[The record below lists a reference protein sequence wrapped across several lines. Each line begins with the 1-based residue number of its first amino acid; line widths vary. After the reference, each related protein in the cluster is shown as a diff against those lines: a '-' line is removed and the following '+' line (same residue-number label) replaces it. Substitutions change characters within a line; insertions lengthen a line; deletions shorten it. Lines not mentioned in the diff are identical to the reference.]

1 MKDLSVIIVNY
12 NVEYFLEQCLLS
24 VEKAAKNIDAEI
36 FVVDN
41 NSVDG
46 SVNLV
51 KEKFPFVKLIEN
63 KKNTGFSFAN
73 NQAIKESNGK
83 YVLLLN
89 PDTLVEEDTFEKIIN
104 FMNTHQDAGGLGVLM
119 VDGKGIFLP
128 ESKRGLPTPMV
139 AFYKIFGLSALFPKS
154 KIFGRY
160 HVGYLD
166 KNKTHEIEILSGA
179 FMLLRKK
186 VLDEIGLL
194 DETFFMYGED
204 IDLSFRITKAGYKN
218 YYYPETKIIHYKGE
232 STKKSSVNYVFIFY
246 RAMII
251 FAEKHFSQKNAK
263 TFSTLINLAIYLRAA
278 LAIFYRFISTIILPL
293 IDTVLIYTGI
303 FFLSHWWEGSVKNS
317 SDGFFPEVFFQFAIP
332 GYILIWLSSVWF
344 WGGYDKPI
352 SILKILK
359 GFLIGTVFILV
370 IYALLPENYRFSRG
384 LILLGSLM
392 ASLIVVGIRYI
403 LNLIGIND
411 YKLESKTSKKIVII
425 GNFEEADRVKNIIV
439 KSNNNQT
446 SFYFLSPDNKKE
458 KEKNYIGNISQLK
471 EIIEVFKVN
480 EVIFCAKDL
489 SSSQIISNMLW
500 VDNQKIEYKIAP
512 PESLFIIGSNS
523 INSQGELYVVEINSI
538 GKESSR
544 RNKRVLDI
552 LISII
557 LTVFLPISLL
567 SKRRIQ
573 ILLNI
578 LPVFFGSK
586 TWVSYAGT
594 KENYLD
600 LPKIPK
606 GVFSYSDLL
615 TFKMDDM
622 EISKINQLYSKDYKV
637 TNDLEIIWKAL
648 F

>member
-73 NQAIKESNGK
+73 NQAIKESQGK

-89 PDTLVEEDTFEKIIN
+89 PDTLVEEDTFEKIIT
-104 FMNTHQDAGGLGVLM
+104 FMNTHQDAGGLGVMM

-204 IDLSFRITKAGYKN
+204 IDLSYRITKAGYKN
-218 YYYPETKIIHYKGE
+218 YYFPETKIIHYKGE

-303 FFLSHWWEGSVKNS
+303 YFLSHWWEGSVKNS

-359 GFLIGTVFILV
+359 GFIIGTVFILV

-446 SFYFLSPDNKKE
+446 SFYFLSPYNKKE

>member
-89 PDTLVEEDTFEKIIN
+89 PDTLVEEDTFEKIIT
-104 FMNTHQDAGGLGVLM
+104 FMNTHQDAGGLGVMM

>member
-24 VEKAAKNIDAEI
+24 VEKASKNIDAEI

-89 PDTLVEEDTFEKIIN
+89 PDTLVEEDTFEKIIT
-104 FMNTHQDAGGLGVLM
+104 FMNTHQDAGGLGVMM

-204 IDLSFRITKAGYKN
+204 IDLSYRITKAGYKN
-218 YYYPETKIIHYKGE
+218 YYFPETKIIHYKGE

-303 FFLSHWWEGSVKNS
+303 YFLSHWWEGSVKNS

-403 LNLIGIND
+403 LNLIGLNE
-411 YKLESKTSKKIVII
+411 YKLESKTSKKIVVI
-425 GNFEEADRVKNIIV
+425 GNFDEADRVKNIIV
-439 KSNNNQT
+439 KSNSNQT
-446 SFYFLSPDNKKE
+446 SFYFLSPYNKKE

>member
-89 PDTLVEEDTFEKIIN
+89 PDTLVEEDTFEKIIT
-104 FMNTHQDAGGLGVLM
+104 FMNTHQDAGGLGVMM

-392 ASLIVVGIRYI
+392 ASLIVVSIRYI

-411 YKLESKTSKKIVII
+411 YKLESKTSKKIVVI

-439 KSNNNQT
+439 KSNSNQT

-523 INSQGELYVVEINSI
+523 INSQGELYVVDINSI

-557 LTVFLPISLL
+557 LTVFLPISIL
-567 SKRRIQ
+567 SKKRIQ

>member
-89 PDTLVEEDTFEKIIN
+89 PDTLVEEDTFEKIIT
-104 FMNTHQDAGGLGVLM
+104 FMNTHQDAGGLGVMM

-204 IDLSFRITKAGYKN
+204 IDLSYRITKAGYKN
-218 YYYPETKIIHYKGE
+218 YYFPETKIIHYKGE

-303 FFLSHWWEGSVKNS
+303 YFLSHWWEGSVKNS

-403 LNLIGIND
+403 LNLIGLNE
-411 YKLESKTSKKIVII
+411 YKLESKTSKKIVVI
-425 GNFEEADRVKNIIV
+425 GNFDEADRVKNIIV
-439 KSNNNQT
+439 KSNSNQT
-446 SFYFLSPDNKKE
+446 SFYFLSPYNKKE

>member
-73 NQAIKESNGK
+73 NQAIKESQGK

-89 PDTLVEEDTFEKIIN
+89 PDTLVEEDTFEKIIT
-104 FMNTHQDAGGLGVLM
+104 FMNTHQDAGGLGVMM

-204 IDLSFRITKAGYKN
+204 IDLSYRITKAGYKN
-218 YYYPETKIIHYKGE
+218 YYFPETKIIHYKGE

-303 FFLSHWWEGSVKNS
+303 YFLSHWWEGSVKNS

-446 SFYFLSPDNKKE
+446 SFYFLSPYNKKE

>member
-89 PDTLVEEDTFEKIIN
+89 PDTLVEEDTFEKMIT
-104 FMNTHQDAGGLGVLM
+104 FMNTHQDAGGLGVMM

-204 IDLSFRITKAGYKN
+204 IDLSYRITKAGYKN
-218 YYYPETKIIHYKGE
+218 YYFPETKIIHYKGE

-303 FFLSHWWEGSVKNS
+303 YFLSHWWEGSVKNS

-403 LNLIGIND
+403 LNLIGLNE
-411 YKLESKTSKKIVII
+411 YKLESKTSKKIVVI
-425 GNFEEADRVKNIIV
+425 GNFDEADRVKNIIV
-439 KSNNNQT
+439 KSNSNQT
-446 SFYFLSPDNKKE
+446 SFYFLSPYNKKE

-648 F
+648 

>member
-1 MKDLSVIIVNY
+1 MKDLSVVIVNY

-73 NQAIKESNGK
+73 NQAIKESHAK

-89 PDTLVEEDTFEKIIN
+89 PDTLVEEDTFEKIIK
-104 FMNTHQDAGGLGVLM
+104 FMNEHQDAGGLGVLM

-160 HVGYLD
+160 HLGYLD

-179 FMLLRKK
+179 FMLIRKK

-204 IDLSFRITKAGYKN
+204 IDLSYRITKAGYKN
-218 YYYPETKIIHYKGE
+218 YYFPETKIIHYKGE

-263 TFSTLINLAIYLRAA
+263 TFSALINLAIYLRAT
-278 LAIFYRFISTIILPL
+278 LAIFYRFISAIILPL

-303 FFLSHWWEGSVKNS
+303 YFLSHWWEGSIKNS

-352 SILKILK
+352 SIFKILK
-359 GFLIGTVFILV
+359 GFLVGTLLLLV

-384 LILLGSLM
+384 LIVLGSLM
-392 ASLIVVGIRYI
+392 ASSIVVGIRYV
-403 LNLIGIND
+403 LNLLGLND
-411 YKLESKTSKKIVII
+411 YKLESKTSKKIVVI
-425 GNFEEADRVKNIIV
+425 GNFEEAERVKNIIV

-446 SFYFLSPDNKKE
+446 SFYFLSPDNKEE
-458 KEKNYIGNISQLK
+458 KEKNFIGSITQLK

-552 LISII
+552 FMSLI
-557 LTVFLPISLL
+557 LAVFLPIVLL
-567 SKRRIQ
+567 SKKRIQ
-573 ILLNI
+573 VLLNI

-586 TWVSYAGT
+586 TWVSYAGK

-606 GVFSYSDLL
+606 GVFACSDFL
-615 TFKMDDM
+615 TVELDEN
-622 EISKINQLYSKDYKV
+622 EISKLNQLYSKDYKV
-637 TNDLEIIWKAL
+637 INDLEIIWKAL

>member
-1 MKDLSVIIVNY
+1 MKDLSVVIVNY

-89 PDTLVEEDTFEKIIN
+89 PDTLVEEDTFEKIIK
-104 FMNTHQDAGGLGVLM
+104 FMNEHQDAGGLGVLM

-160 HVGYLD
+160 HLGYLD

-179 FMLLRKK
+179 FMLIRKK

-204 IDLSFRITKAGYKN
+204 IDLSYRITKAGYKN
-218 YYYPETKIIHYKGE
+218 YYFPETKIIHYKGE

-263 TFSTLINLAIYLRAA
+263 TFSALINLAIYLRAT
-278 LAIFYRFISTIILPL
+278 LAIFYRFISAIILPL

-303 FFLSHWWEGSVKNS
+303 YFLSHWWEGSIKNS

-352 SILKILK
+352 SIFKILK
-359 GFLIGTVFILV
+359 GFLVGTLLLLV

-384 LILLGSLM
+384 LIVLGSLT
-392 ASLIVVGIRYI
+392 ASSIVVGIRYV
-403 LNLIGIND
+403 LNLLGLND

-425 GNFEEADRVKNIIV
+425 GNFEEAERVKNIIV

-446 SFYFLSPDNKKE
+446 SFYFLSPDNKEE
-458 KEKNYIGNISQLK
+458 KEKNFIGSITQLK

-552 LISII
+552 FISLI
-557 LTVFLPISLL
+557 LTVFLPIVLL
-567 SKRRIQ
+567 SKKRIQ
-573 ILLNI
+573 VLLNI

-586 TWVSYAGT
+586 TWVSYAGK

-606 GVFSYSDLL
+606 GVFSCSDFL
-615 TFKMDDM
+615 TVELDEN
-622 EISKINQLYSKDYKV
+622 EISKLNQLYSKDYKV
-637 TNDLEIIWKAL
+637 INDLEIIWKAL

>member
-24 VEKAAKNIDAEI
+24 VEKASKNIDAEI

-89 PDTLVEEDTFEKIIN
+89 PDTLVEEDTFEKIIT
-104 FMNTHQDAGGLGVLM
+104 FMNTHQDAGGLGVMM

-204 IDLSFRITKAGYKN
+204 IDLSYRITKAGYKN
-218 YYYPETKIIHYKGE
+218 YYFPETKIIHYKGE

-411 YKLESKTSKKIVII
+411 YKLESKTSKKIVVI

-439 KSNNNQT
+439 KSNSNQT

-637 TNDLEIIWKAL
+637 TNDLEIICKAL
-648 F
+648 

>member
-89 PDTLVEEDTFEKIIN
+89 PDTLVEEDTFEKIIT
-104 FMNTHQDAGGLGVLM
+104 FMNTHQDAGGLGVMM

-392 ASLIVVGIRYI
+392 ASLIVVSIRYI

>member
-24 VEKAAKNIDAEI
+24 VEKASKNIDAEI

-89 PDTLVEEDTFEKIIN
+89 PDTLVEEDTFEKIIT
-104 FMNTHQDAGGLGVLM
+104 FMNTHQDAGGLGVMM

-204 IDLSFRITKAGYKN
+204 IDLSYRITKAGYKN
-218 YYYPETKIIHYKGE
+218 YYFPETKIIHYKGE

>member
-24 VEKAAKNIDAEI
+24 VEKASKNIDAEI

-89 PDTLVEEDTFEKIIN
+89 PDTLVEEDTFEKIIT
-104 FMNTHQDAGGLGVLM
+104 FMNTHQDAGGLGVMM

-204 IDLSFRITKAGYKN
+204 IDLSYRITKAGYKN
-218 YYYPETKIIHYKGE
+218 YYFPETKIIHYKGE

-403 LNLIGIND
+403 LNLIGLNE
-411 YKLESKTSKKIVII
+411 YKLESKTSKKIVVI
-425 GNFEEADRVKNIIV
+425 GNFDEADRVKNIIV
-439 KSNNNQT
+439 KSNSNQT
-446 SFYFLSPDNKKE
+446 SFYFLSPYNKKE

-622 EISKINQLYSKDYKV
+622 EISKINQLFRNVYSHC
-637 TNDLEIIWKAL
+637 E
-648 F
+648 

>member
-24 VEKAAKNIDAEI
+24 VEKAAKNIEAEI

-89 PDTLVEEDTFEKIIN
+89 PDTLVEEDTFEKIIT
-104 FMNTHQDAGGLGVLM
+104 FMNTHQDAGGLGVMM

-204 IDLSFRITKAGYKN
+204 IDLSYRITKAGYKN

-446 SFYFLSPDNKKE
+446 SFYFLSPYNKKE

-523 INSQGELYVVEINSI
+523 INSQGELYVLEINSI

>member
-1 MKDLSVIIVNY
+1 MKDLSVVIVNY

-89 PDTLVEEDTFEKIIN
+89 PDTLVEEDTFEKIIK
-104 FMNTHQDAGGLGVLM
+104 FMNEHQDAGGLGVLM

-160 HVGYLD
+160 HLGYLD

-179 FMLLRKK
+179 FMLIRKK

-204 IDLSFRITKAGYKN
+204 IDLSYRITKAGYKN
-218 YYYPETKIIHYKGE
+218 YYFPETKIIHYKGE

-263 TFSTLINLAIYLRAA
+263 TFSALINLAIYLRAT
-278 LAIFYRFISTIILPL
+278 LAIFYRFISAIILPL

-303 FFLSHWWEGSVKNS
+303 YFLSHWWEGSIKNS

-352 SILKILK
+352 SIFKILK
-359 GFLIGTVFILV
+359 GFLVGTLLLLV

-384 LILLGSLM
+384 LIVLGSLT
-392 ASLIVVGIRYI
+392 ASSIVVGIRYV
-403 LNLIGIND
+403 LNLLGLND

-425 GNFEEADRVKNIIV
+425 GNFEEAERVKNIIV

-446 SFYFLSPDNKKE
+446 SFYFLSPDNKEE
-458 KEKNYIGNISQLK
+458 KEKNFIGSITQLK

-544 RNKRVLDI
+544 R
-552 LISII
+552 
-557 LTVFLPISLL
+557 
-567 SKRRIQ
+567 
-573 ILLNI
+573 
-578 LPVFFGSK
+578 
-586 TWVSYAGT
+586 
-594 KENYLD
+594 
-600 LPKIPK
+600 
-606 GVFSYSDLL
+606 
-615 TFKMDDM
+615 
-622 EISKINQLYSKDYKV
+622 
-637 TNDLEIIWKAL
+637 
-648 F
+648 

>member
-73 NQAIKESNGK
+73 NQAIKESQGK

-89 PDTLVEEDTFEKIIN
+89 PDTLVEEDTFEKIIT
-104 FMNTHQDAGGLGVLM
+104 FMNTHQDAGGLGVMM

-186 VLDEIGLL
+186 VLDEIGLM

-204 IDLSFRITKAGYKN
+204 IDISYRITKAGYKN
-218 YYYPETKIIHYKGE
+218 YYFPKTKIIHYKGE

-303 FFLSHWWEGSVKNS
+303 YFLSHWWEGSVKNS

-403 LNLIGIND
+403 LNLIGLNE
-411 YKLESKTSKKIVII
+411 YKLESKTSKKIVVI
-425 GNFEEADRVKNIIV
+425 GNFDEADRVKNIIV
-439 KSNNNQT
+439 KSNSNQT
-446 SFYFLSPDNKKE
+446 SFYFLSPYNKKE

>member
-89 PDTLVEEDTFEKIIN
+89 PDTLVEEDTFEKIIT
-104 FMNTHQDAGGLGVLM
+104 FMNTHQDAGGLGVMM

-204 IDLSFRITKAGYKN
+204 IDLSYRITKAGYKN
-218 YYYPETKIIHYKGE
+218 YYFPETKIIHYKGE

-439 KSNNNQT
+439 KSNSNQT
-446 SFYFLSPDNKKE
+446 SFYFLSPHNKKE

-648 F
+648 

>member
-73 NQAIKESNGK
+73 NQAIKESQGK

-89 PDTLVEEDTFEKIIN
+89 PDTLVEEDTFEKIIT
-104 FMNTHQDAGGLGVLM
+104 FMNTHQDAGGLGVMM

-186 VLDEIGLL
+186 VLNEIGLL

-204 IDLSFRITKAGYKN
+204 IDLSYRITKAGYKN

-303 FFLSHWWEGSVKNS
+303 YFLSHWWEGSVKNS
-317 SDGFFPEVFFQFAIP
+317 SNGFFPGVFFQFTIP

-392 ASLIVVGIRYI
+392 ASTIVVGIRYI

-411 YKLESKTSKKIVII
+411 YKLESKTSKKIVVI

-439 KSNNNQT
+439 KSNSNQT

>member
-24 VEKAAKNIDAEI
+24 VEKASKNIDAEI

-89 PDTLVEEDTFEKIIN
+89 PDTLVEEDTFEKIIT
-104 FMNTHQDAGGLGVLM
+104 FMNTHQDAGGLGVMM

-204 IDLSFRITKAGYKN
+204 IDLSYRITKAGYKN
-218 YYYPETKIIHYKGE
+218 YYFPETKIIHYKGE

-600 LPKIPK
+600 LPKNPK

>member
-89 PDTLVEEDTFEKIIN
+89 PDTLVEEDTFEKIIT
-104 FMNTHQDAGGLGVLM
+104 FMNTHQDAGGLGVMM

-128 ESKRGLPTPMV
+128 ESKRGLPRPMV

-411 YKLESKTSKKIVII
+411 YKLESKTSKKIVVI

-439 KSNNNQT
+439 KSNSNQT

-523 INSQGELYVVEINSI
+523 INSQGELYVVDINSI

-557 LTVFLPISLL
+557 LTVFLPISIL
-567 SKRRIQ
+567 SKKRIQ

>member
-89 PDTLVEEDTFEKIIN
+89 PDTLVEEDTFEKIIT
-104 FMNTHQDAGGLGVLM
+104 FMNTHQDAGGLGVMM

-139 AFYKIFGLSALFPKS
+139 AFYKIFGLSAFFPKS

-204 IDLSFRITKAGYKN
+204 IDLSYRITKAGYKN

-293 IDTVLIYTGI
+293 IDTLLIYTGI
-303 FFLSHWWEGSVKNS
+303 YFLSHWWEGSVKNS

-392 ASLIVVGIRYI
+392 ASMIVVGIRYI
-403 LNLIGIND
+403 LNLIGLND
-411 YKLESKTSKKIVII
+411 YKLESKTSKKIVVI
-425 GNFEEADRVKNIIV
+425 GNFAEADRVKNIIV

-523 INSQGELYVVEINSI
+523 INSQGELYVVDINSI

-552 LISII
+552 LFSII

-567 SKRRIQ
+567 SKKRIQ

-586 TWVSYAGT
+586 TWVSYVGT

>member
-1 MKDLSVIIVNY
+1 MKDLSVVIVNY

-89 PDTLVEEDTFEKIIN
+89 PDTLVEEDTFEKIIK
-104 FMNTHQDAGGLGVLM
+104 FMNEHQDAGGLGVLM

-160 HVGYLD
+160 HLGYLD

-179 FMLLRKK
+179 FMLIRKK

-204 IDLSFRITKAGYKN
+204 IDLSYRITKAGYKN
-218 YYYPETKIIHYKGE
+218 YYFPETKIIHYKGE

-263 TFSTLINLAIYLRAA
+263 TFSALINLAIYLRAT
-278 LAIFYRFISTIILPL
+278 LAIFYRFISAIILPL

-303 FFLSHWWEGSVKNS
+303 YFLSHWWEGSIKNS

-352 SILKILK
+352 SIFKILK
-359 GFLIGTVFILV
+359 GFLVGTLLLLV

-384 LILLGSLM
+384 LIVLGSLM
-392 ASLIVVGIRYI
+392 ASSIVVGIRYL
-403 LNLIGIND
+403 LNLLGLND

-425 GNFEEADRVKNIIV
+425 GNFEEAERVKNIIV

-446 SFYFLSPDNKKE
+446 SFYFLSPDNKEE
-458 KEKNYIGNISQLK
+458 KEKNFIGSITQLK
-471 EIIEVFKVN
+471 EIIEVFKVS

-552 LISII
+552 FMSLI
-557 LTVFLPISLL
+557 LAVFLPIVLL
-567 SKRRIQ
+567 SKKRIQ
-573 ILLNI
+573 VLLNI

-586 TWVSYAGT
+586 TWVSYAGK

-606 GVFSYSDLL
+606 GVFACSDFL
-615 TFKMDDM
+615 TVELDEN
-622 EISKINQLYSKDYKV
+622 EISKLNQLYSKDYKV
-637 TNDLEIIWKAL
+637 INDLEIIWKAL

>member
-89 PDTLVEEDTFEKIIN
+89 PDTLVEEDTFEKIIT
-104 FMNTHQDAGGLGVLM
+104 FMNTHQDAGGLGVMM

-204 IDLSFRITKAGYKN
+204 IDLSYRITKAGYKN
-218 YYYPETKIIHYKGE
+218 YYFPETKIIHYKGE

-303 FFLSHWWEGSVKNS
+303 YFLSHWWEGSVKNS

-411 YKLESKTSKKIVII
+411 YKLESKTSKKIVVI

-439 KSNNNQT
+439 KSNSNQT
-446 SFYFLSPDNKKE
+446 SFYFLSPYNKKE

>member
-73 NQAIKESNGK
+73 NQAIKESQGK

-89 PDTLVEEDTFEKIIN
+89 PDTLVEEDTFEKIIT
-104 FMNTHQDAGGLGVLM
+104 FMNTHQDAGGLGVMM

-204 IDLSFRITKAGYKN
+204 IDLSYRITKAGYKN
-218 YYYPETKIIHYKGE
+218 YYFPETKIIHYKGE

-303 FFLSHWWEGSVKNS
+303 YFLSHWWEGSVKNS

-411 YKLESKTSKKIVII
+411 YRLESKTSKKIVII

>member
-24 VEKAAKNIDAEI
+24 VEKASKNIDAEI

-89 PDTLVEEDTFEKIIN
+89 PDTLVEEDTFEKIIT
-104 FMNTHQDAGGLGVLM
+104 FMNTHQDAGGLGVMM

-204 IDLSFRITKAGYKN
+204 IDLSYRITKAGYKN
-218 YYYPETKIIHYKGE
+218 YYFPETKIIHYKGE

-303 FFLSHWWEGSVKNS
+303 YFLSHWWEGSVKNS